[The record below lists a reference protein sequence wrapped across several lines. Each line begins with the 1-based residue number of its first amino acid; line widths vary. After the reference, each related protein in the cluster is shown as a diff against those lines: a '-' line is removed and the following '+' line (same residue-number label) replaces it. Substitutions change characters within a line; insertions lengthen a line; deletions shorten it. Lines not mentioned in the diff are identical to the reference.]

1 MFLQNK
7 PSLYK
12 IKNELLESYQSK
24 VLTWLI
30 DYVAKIDIPTVK
42 SKINLE
48 CQFWFLNI
56 PFVWLKNIT

>member
-1 MFLQNK
+1 MNF
-7 PSLYK
+7 
-12 IKNELLESYQSK
+12 LESYQSK

-30 DYVAKIDIPTVK
+30 DFVAKIDIPTVK